1 MGVGLFIK
9 RKDVNDNILFWFK
22 PADANEKYIAIMG
35 AIDCWVIRGIKL
47 IVRIKNYFWIT

>member
-9 RKDVNDNILFWFK
+9 RKDVNDNILFGLSPQMQMRNILQSWGQL
-22 PADANEKYIAIMG
+22 IAG
-35 AIDCWVIRGIKL
+35 LYGGIKL

>member
-9 RKDVNDNILFWFK
+9 KGRMSMITSFWFK

-35 AIDCWVIRGIKL
+35 QIDCWLYGDKIDCQD
-47 IVRIKNYFWIT
+47 KNYFWIT